1 MSIRIQLL
9 LFGLLG
15 NVLIA
20 GVLYYASEQRASV
33 EQEASGESL
42 LVLYESAW
50 YQTYNSTLERMG
62 RWEPNYG
69 ERGEAVWNPDS
80 EILSDM
86 VETQGHFINP
96 VLDSIKSRSLG
107 NAQFL
112 LEELFADDL
121 DLGNLSFVMAYFPSG
136 ERIYCGSAFDLF
148 GIDACSRNALPDFFG
163 YLDTYIKEAAQRAR
177 QSTLKITDSSGKELS
192 TLNQT
197 FSFPVKV
204 RGETLAVIVLG
215 SDIRKALEVF
225 EDEFEV
231 RMGVQTPS
239 GLISLDEDYSSENTS
254 EENARF
260 GIKNYASLVNEA
272 VKLKSFVGSRH
283 SEKAFDLGS
292 SITLLPLSS
301 YLSAEEAQLFIFKDE
316 EESMIAANKELQ
328 NGLIYAAVI
337 VLLVIALLTAL
348 TAVTFGGITRAIEV
362 LKGLTEGD
370 HSQQMP
376 QRRGI
381 FASDNDE
388 VGELSSALQSYRG
401 KLLELE
407 DIRAEQASRRKE
419 RDSVIIEKMSH
430 LADQLEGDAKT
441 LILNDIGKMRELE
454 KQETERGEE
463 ASVELMLLAFTRM
476 SDEVNALINARTS
489 EMEKARD
496 EAIDA
501 KGETSRFFANMS
513 HELRTPLNAILG
525 YGEMLAED
533 CEDLGYDDLLPDLKK
548 ITSAGT
554 HLLSLI
560 NNILDI
566 SKIESGKMELYITSF
581 EIEDVV
587 DVIKDISAPLVSKN
601 NNAFQCNIQDGI
613 GAMRQDETKLRQ
625 CLSNLLS
632 NAAKFTEEGTVTLE
646 VDASLEKEIEMVSFK
661 VIDTGEGMSE
671 EGVGK
676 VFEVY
681 TQAERSTSAKH
692 GGTGLGLPLSREMA
706 QMMGGDI
713 TLTSELG
720 VGSVFTL
727 KLPRDCPQDEHE
739 VSDSVLEGIDDD
751 EKLVVLI
758 DDDVTMHDLIKRTLN
773 KIGLT
778 LVGATDSEKG
788 MQMVRETK
796 PKLLLLDVLMP
807 GRDGWSILREC
818 KSDPELKDM
827 PVIMVSQLN
836 QDTLANSLGADD
848 YITKPIDRELFL
860 KTIKNILGDGDTD
873 NNKILIIDDD
883 ENTRDLLSRMLKEG
897 GWVPKTAKDGKE
909 GLDQLGEDPALI
921 VLDLEMPRM
930 DGFEFLNQY
939 IETVNE
945 EDRCPILV
953 YSGKDLTDVQKE
965 LLENNVEGL
974 VRKDEVSMDELSAI
988 VKEIYSSGKAEV

>member
-80 EILSDM
+80 DILSDM
-86 VETQGHFINP
+86 VETQGHFTNP

-121 DLGNLSFVMAYFPSG
+121 DLGKLSFVMAYFPTG

-204 RGETLAVIVLG
+204 RGETLAIIVLG

-632 NAAKFTEEGTVTLE
+632 NAAKFTEAGTVTLE

-860 KTIKNILGDGDTD
+860 KTIKNILGDRDAD

-953 YSGKDLTDVQKE
+953 YSGKDLTDVQK
-965 LLENNVEGL
+965 
-974 VRKDEVSMDELSAI
+974 LSLI
-988 VKEIYSSGKAEV
+988 HI

>member
-86 VETQGHFINP
+86 VETQGHFTNP

-204 RGETLAVIVLG
+204 RGETLAIIVLG

-407 DIRAEQASRRKE
+407 DIRADQASKRKE

-632 NAAKFTEEGTVTLE
+632 NAAKFTEAGTVTLE

-988 VKEIYSSGKAEV
+988 VKEIYSSGKEEA

>member
-15 NVLIA
+15 NILIA
-20 GVLYYASEQRASV
+20 GVLYYASEQRATV

-80 EILSDM
+80 DILSDM

-204 RGETLAVIVLG
+204 RGETLAIIVLG

-407 DIRAEQASRRKE
+407 DIRADQASKRKE

-632 NAAKFTEEGTVTLE
+632 NAAKFTEAGTVTLE

-974 VRKDEVSMDELSAI
+974 VRKDEVSMDELSTI
-988 VKEIYSSGKAEV
+988 VKEIYSSGKEEA

>member
-15 NVLIA
+15 NILIA

-50 YQTYNSTLERMG
+50 FQTYNSTLERMG
-62 RWEPNYG
+62 RWEPNFG
-69 ERGEAVWNPDS
+69 ERGETVWNPDS

-86 VETQGHFINP
+86 VETQGHFTNP

-121 DLGNLSFVMAYFPSG
+121 DLGNLSFVMAYFPTG

-204 RGETLAVIVLG
+204 RGETLAIIVLG

-337 VLLVIALLTAL
+337 VLLVIALLTGL

-407 DIRAEQASRRKE
+407 DIRADQASKRKE

-632 NAAKFTEEGTVTLE
+632 NAAKFTEAGTVTLE

-727 KLPRDCPQDEHE
+727 KLPRDCSQDEHE
-739 VSDSVLEGIDDD
+739 VSDFVLEGIDDD

-778 LVGATDSEKG
+778 LVGATDSERG

-965 LLENNVEGL
+965 LLENNVEAL
-974 VRKDEVSMDELSAI
+974 VRKDEVSMDELSTI
-988 VKEIYSSGKAEV
+988 VKGIYSSGKAEV

>member
-163 YLDTYIKEAAQRAR
+163 YLDTYVKEAAQRAR

-204 RGETLAVIVLG
+204 RGETLAILVLG

-407 DIRAEQASRRKE
+407 DIRADQASKRKE

-632 NAAKFTEEGTVTLE
+632 NAAKFTEAGTVTLE
-646 VDASLEKEIEMVSFK
+646 VDASLEKETEMVSFK

>member
-15 NVLIA
+15 NILIA
-20 GVLYYASEQRASV
+20 GVLYYASEQRATV

-80 EILSDM
+80 DILSDM
-86 VETQGHFINP
+86 VETQGHFTNP

-121 DLGNLSFVMAYFPSG
+121 DLGNLSFVMAYFPTG

-337 VLLVIALLTAL
+337 VVLVIALLTAL

-525 YGEMLAED
+525 YGEMLSED

-632 NAAKFTEEGTVTLE
+632 NAAKFTEAGTVTLE

-671 EGVGK
+671 AGVGK

-939 IETVNE
+939 IETVKE

-974 VRKDEVSMDELSAI
+974 VRKDEVSMDELSTI
-988 VKEIYSSGKAEV
+988 VKEIYSSRKEEA

>member
-121 DLGNLSFVMAYFPSG
+121 DLGNLSFVMAYFPTG

-163 YLDTYIKEAAQRAR
+163 YLDTYIKEASQRAR

-337 VLLVIALLTAL
+337 VLLVIAFLTAL

-407 DIRAEQASRRKE
+407 DIRADQASKRKE

-587 DVIKDISAPLVSKN
+587 DVIRDISAPLVSKN

-632 NAAKFTEEGTVTLE
+632 NAAKFTEAGTVTLE

-974 VRKDEVSMDELSAI
+974 VRKDEVSMDELSTI
-988 VKEIYSSGKAEV
+988 VKEIYSSGKEEA

>member
-15 NVLIA
+15 NILIA
-20 GVLYYASEQRASV
+20 GVLYYASEQRATV
-33 EQEASGESL
+33 EEEASGESL

-62 RWEPNYG
+62 RWEPNFG

-80 EILSDM
+80 DILSDM
-86 VETQGHFINP
+86 VETEGHFINP

-121 DLGNLSFVMAYFPSG
+121 DLGNLSFVMAYFPTG

-148 GIDACSRNALPDFFG
+148 GIDACSRNAMPDFFG
-163 YLDTYIKEAAQRAR
+163 YLDTYIKETAQRAR
-177 QSTLKITDSSGKELS
+177 QSTLKITDTSGKEIS

-197 FSFPVKV
+197 FSFPIKV
-204 RGETLAVIVLG
+204 RGETLAVIILG
-215 SDIRKALEVF
+215 SDIRKSLEIF

-231 RMGVQTPS
+231 RMGVQTPL

-260 GIKNYASLVNEA
+260 GIKNYLGLVNQA
-272 VKLKSFVGSRH
+272 IKLKSSEGSRY
-283 SEKAFDLGS
+283 SEKAFNLGA

-301 YLSAEEAQLFIFKDE
+301 YLSADEAQLFIFKDE
-316 EESMIAANKELQ
+316 NESMIAANKELQ

-337 VLLVIALLTAL
+337 VILVITLLTAL

-388 VGELSSALQSYRG
+388 VGKLSSALQSYRG
-401 KLLELE
+401 HLLEME

-441 LILNDIGKMRELE
+441 LILNDIDRMRELE

-525 YGEMLAED
+525 YGEMLAEE

-581 EIEDVV
+581 EIEDVI
-587 DVIKDISAPLVSKN
+587 DTIKDISAPLVSKN

-646 VDASLEKEIEMVSFK
+646 VDTSLEDEIEMVNFK

-727 KLPRDCPQDEHE
+727 QLPRDCSQDEQE

-751 EKLVVLI
+751 QKLVVLI

-860 KTIKNILGDGDTD
+860 KSIKNILGDGDPD
-873 NNKILIIDDD
+873 NNRILVIDDD

-897 GWVPKTAKDGKE
+897 GWDPKTAKDGKE
-909 GLDQLGEDPALI
+909 GLDQLQEKPALI

-945 EDRCPILV
+945 EDRSPILV
-953 YSGKDLTDVQKE
+953 YSGKDLTDVQRE

-974 VRKDEVSMDELSAI
+974 VRKDEVSMDELSSI
-988 VKEIYSSGKAEV
+988 VKEIYSNEKAET

>member
-1 MSIRIQLL
+1 
-9 LFGLLG
+9 
-15 NVLIA
+15 
-20 GVLYYASEQRASV
+20 
-33 EQEASGESL
+33 
-42 LVLYESAW
+42 
-50 YQTYNSTLERMG
+50 MG

-80 EILSDM
+80 DILSDM
-86 VETQGHFINP
+86 VETEGHFINP
-96 VLDSIKSRSLG
+96 VLDTIKSKSLG

-121 DLGNLSFVMAYFPSG
+121 DLGNLSFVMAYFPTG

-407 DIRAEQASRRKE
+407 DIRADQASKRKE

-587 DVIKDISAPLVSKN
+587 DVIRDISAPLVSKN

-632 NAAKFTEEGTVTLE
+632 NAAKFTEAGTVTLE
-646 VDASLEKEIEMVSFK
+646 VDASLEKEKEMVSFK

-974 VRKDEVSMDELSAI
+974 VRKDEVSMDELSTI
-988 VKEIYSSGKAEV
+988 VKEIYSTGKEEA

>member
-86 VETQGHFINP
+86 VETQGHFTNP

-121 DLGNLSFVMAYFPSG
+121 DLGNLSFVMAYFPTG

-407 DIRAEQASRRKE
+407 DIRADQASKRKE

-632 NAAKFTEEGTVTLE
+632 NAAKFTEAGTVTLE

>member
-86 VETQGHFINP
+86 VETQGHFTNP

-121 DLGNLSFVMAYFPSG
+121 DLGNLSFVMAYFPTG

-204 RGETLAVIVLG
+204 RGETLAIIVLG

-632 NAAKFTEEGTVTLE
+632 NAAKFTEAGTVTLE

-988 VKEIYSSGKAEV
+988 VKEIYSSRKEEA

>member
-15 NVLIA
+15 NILIA
-20 GVLYYASEQRASV
+20 GVLYYASEQRATV

-62 RWEPNYG
+62 RWEPNFG

-80 EILSDM
+80 DILSDM

-407 DIRAEQASRRKE
+407 DIRADQASKRKE

-632 NAAKFTEEGTVTLE
+632 NAAKFTEAGTVTLE

-897 GWVPKTAKDGKE
+897 GWEPKTAKDGKE

>member
-15 NVLIA
+15 NILIA
-20 GVLYYASEQRASV
+20 GVLYYASEQRATV

-62 RWEPNYG
+62 RWEPNFG

-80 EILSDM
+80 DILSDM

-121 DLGNLSFVMAYFPSG
+121 DLGNLSFVMAYFPTG

-204 RGETLAVIVLG
+204 RGETLAIIVLG

>member
-86 VETQGHFINP
+86 VETQGHFTNP

-632 NAAKFTEEGTVTLE
+632 NAAKFTEAGTVTLE

>member
-86 VETQGHFINP
+86 VETQGNFINP

-337 VLLVIALLTAL
+337 VILVIALLTAL

-601 NNAFQCNIQDGI
+601 NNAFQTNIQDGI

-632 NAAKFTEEGTVTLE
+632 NAAKFTEAGTVTLE

>member
-86 VETQGHFINP
+86 VETQGHFTNP

-407 DIRAEQASRRKE
+407 DIRADQASKRKE

-587 DVIKDISAPLVSKN
+587 DVIRDISAPLVSKN

-632 NAAKFTEEGTVTLE
+632 NAAKFTEAGTVTLE

>member
-15 NVLIA
+15 NILIA
-20 GVLYYASEQRASV
+20 GVLYYASEQRATV

-80 EILSDM
+80 DILSDM
-86 VETQGHFINP
+86 VETQGHFTNP

-121 DLGNLSFVMAYFPSG
+121 DLGNLSFVMAYFPTG

-204 RGETLAVIVLG
+204 RGETLAIIVLG

-337 VLLVIALLTAL
+337 VLLVIAFLTAL

-407 DIRAEQASRRKE
+407 DIRADQASKRKE

-632 NAAKFTEEGTVTLE
+632 NAAKFTEAGTVTLE

-974 VRKDEVSMDELSAI
+974 VRKDEVSMDELSTI
-988 VKEIYSSGKAEV
+988 VKEIYSSGKEEA

>member
-15 NVLIA
+15 NILIA

-50 YQTYNSTLERMG
+50 FQTYNSTLERMG
-62 RWEPNYG
+62 RWEPNFG
-69 ERGEAVWNPDS
+69 ERGETVWNPDS

-86 VETQGHFINP
+86 VETQGHFTNP

-121 DLGNLSFVMAYFPSG
+121 DLGNLSFVMAYFPTG

-204 RGETLAVIVLG
+204 RGETLAIIVLG

-239 GLISLDEDYSSENTS
+239 GLISLDEDYSSENIS

-337 VLLVIALLTAL
+337 VLLVIAFLTAL

-441 LILNDIGKMRELE
+441 LILNDIGRMRELE

-581 EIEDVV
+581 EIEDVI
-587 DVIKDISAPLVSKN
+587 DVIKDISAPLMSKN

-965 LLENNVEGL
+965 LLENNVEAL
-974 VRKDEVSMDELSAI
+974 VRKDEVSMDELSTI
-988 VKEIYSSGKAEV
+988 VKGIYSSGKAEV

>member
-1 MSIRIQLL
+1 
-9 LFGLLG
+9 
-15 NVLIA
+15 
-20 GVLYYASEQRASV
+20 
-33 EQEASGESL
+33 
-42 LVLYESAW
+42 
-50 YQTYNSTLERMG
+50 
-62 RWEPNYG
+62 
-69 ERGEAVWNPDS
+69 
-80 EILSDM
+80 
-86 VETQGHFINP
+86 
-96 VLDSIKSRSLG
+96 
-107 NAQFL
+107 
-112 LEELFADDL
+112 
-121 DLGNLSFVMAYFPSG
+121 
-136 ERIYCGSAFDLF
+136 
-148 GIDACSRNALPDFFG
+148 
-163 YLDTYIKEAAQRAR
+163 
-177 QSTLKITDSSGKELS
+177 
-192 TLNQT
+192 
-197 FSFPVKV
+197 
-204 RGETLAVIVLG
+204 
-215 SDIRKALEVF
+215 
-225 EDEFEV
+225 
-231 RMGVQTPS
+231 MGVQTPS

-337 VLLVIALLTAL
+337 VILVIALLTAL

-441 LILNDIGKMRELE
+441 LILNDIGRMRELE

-601 NNAFQCNIQDGI
+601 NNAFQTNIQDGI

-632 NAAKFTEEGTVTLE
+632 NAAKFTEAGTVTLE
-646 VDASLEKEIEMVSFK
+646 VDASLEKELEMVSFK

>member
-15 NVLIA
+15 NILIA
-20 GVLYYASEQRASV
+20 GVLYYASEQRATV

-80 EILSDM
+80 DILSDM

-121 DLGNLSFVMAYFPSG
+121 DLGNLSFVMAYFPTG

-204 RGETLAVIVLG
+204 RGETLAILVLG

-239 GLISLDEDYSSENTS
+239 GLISLDEDYSSENIS

-337 VLLVIALLTAL
+337 VLLVIAFLTAL

-407 DIRAEQASRRKE
+407 DIRADQASKRKE

-441 LILNDIGKMRELE
+441 LILNDIGRMRELE

-601 NNAFQCNIQDGI
+601 DNAFQCNIQDGI

-632 NAAKFTEEGTVTLE
+632 NAAKFTEAGTVTLE

-883 ENTRDLLSRMLKEG
+883 ENTRDLLSRMLKEA

-974 VRKDEVSMDELSAI
+974 VRKDEVSMDELSTI
-988 VKEIYSSGKAEV
+988 VKEIYSSGKEEV

>member
-15 NVLIA
+15 NILIA
-20 GVLYYASEQRASV
+20 GVLYYASEQRATV

-50 YQTYNSTLERMG
+50 YQTYSSTLERMG
-62 RWEPNYG
+62 RWEPNFG

-121 DLGNLSFVMAYFPSG
+121 DLGNLSFVMAYFPTG

-204 RGETLAVIVLG
+204 RGETLAILVLG

-463 ASVELMLLAFTRM
+463 ASVELMLMAFTRM

-632 NAAKFTEEGTVTLE
+632 NAAKFTEAGTVTLE

>member
-15 NVLIA
+15 NVLSA

-86 VETQGHFINP
+86 VETQGHFTNP

-632 NAAKFTEEGTVTLE
+632 NAAKFTEAGTVTLE
-646 VDASLEKEIEMVSFK
+646 VDASLEKEKEMVSFK

-860 KTIKNILGDGDTD
+860 KTIKNILGDGDID

-974 VRKDEVSMDELSAI
+974 VRKDEVSMDELSTI
-988 VKEIYSSGKAEV
+988 VKEIYSTGKEEA

>member
-15 NVLIA
+15 NILIA
-20 GVLYYASEQRASV
+20 GVLYYASEQRATV

-80 EILSDM
+80 DILSDM

-121 DLGNLSFVMAYFPSG
+121 DLGNLSFVMAYFPTG

-337 VLLVIALLTAL
+337 VLLVIAFLTAL

-632 NAAKFTEEGTVTLE
+632 NAAKFTEAGTVTLE

>member
-1 MSIRIQLL
+1 
-9 LFGLLG
+9 
-15 NVLIA
+15 
-20 GVLYYASEQRASV
+20 
-33 EQEASGESL
+33 
-42 LVLYESAW
+42 
-50 YQTYNSTLERMG
+50 
-62 RWEPNYG
+62 
-69 ERGEAVWNPDS
+69 
-80 EILSDM
+80 
-86 VETQGHFINP
+86 
-96 VLDSIKSRSLG
+96 
-107 NAQFL
+107 
-112 LEELFADDL
+112 
-121 DLGNLSFVMAYFPSG
+121 MAYFPSG

-337 VLLVIALLTAL
+337 VILVIALLTAL

-407 DIRAEQASRRKE
+407 DIRADQASKRKE

-632 NAAKFTEEGTVTLE
+632 NAAKFTEAGTVTLE

-727 KLPRDCPQDEHE
+727 KLPRDCPQHEHE

>member
-1 MSIRIQLL
+1 MPIRIQLL

-15 NVLIA
+15 NLLIA
-20 GVLYYASEQRASV
+20 AVLYYASERRASID
-33 EQEASGESL
+33 EDAAGESL
-42 LVLYESAW
+42 LILYESAW
-50 YQTYNSTLERMG
+50 YQAYSSTLEKMG
-62 RWEPNYG
+62 RWEPNFG
-69 ERGEAVWNPDS
+69 ERGNVWDPEA
-80 EILSDM
+80 EILLDM
-86 VETQGHFINP
+86 VESQGNFTNP
-96 VLDSIKSRSLG
+96 VLDSIKARSLG

-112 LEELFADDL
+112 IEELFAEDL
-121 DLGNLSFVMAYFPSG
+121 DDGSLSFVMAYFPSG

-163 YLDTYIKEAAQRAR
+163 YLDTYIKEASQRPR
-177 QSTLKITDSSGKELS
+177 QSTLKITDSSNKEIS

-197 FSFPVKV
+197 YSFPIKV
-204 RGETLAVIVLG
+204 EGETLAIMVLG

-231 RMGVQTPS
+231 RMGIQTPL

-254 EENARF
+254 EQSERF
-260 GIKNYASLVNEA
+260 GINNYSSLIKEA
-272 VKLKSFVGSRH
+272 DRLKTLNGSRY
-283 SEKAFDLGS
+283 SEKAYTFGT

-301 YLSAEEAQLFIFKDE
+301 YLSADEAQLFIFKDE
-316 EESMIAANKELQ
+316 RESMVAADQQLQ
-328 NGLIYAAVI
+328 NGLIFAAVI
-337 VLLVIALLTAL
+337 VILVIAFLSAI

-376 QRRGI
+376 QRRGL

-388 VGELSSALQSYRG
+388 VGKLSDALRSYRSH
-401 KLLELE
+401 LLEME

-525 YGEMLAED
+525 YGEMLAEE

-581 EIEDVV
+581 EIEDVI
-587 DVIKDISAPLVSKN
+587 DTIKDISAPLISKN
-601 NNAFQCNIQDGI
+601 NNSFQSIIPDGI

-632 NAAKFTEEGTVTLE
+632 NAAKFTENGKVTLE
-646 VDASLEKEIEMVSFK
+646 LETSVEEKVEMINFK

-671 EGVGK
+671 EGVNK

-720 VGSVFTL
+720 VGSVFSL
-727 KLPRDCPQDEHE
+727 KLPRECAQEELD
-739 VSDSVLEGIDDD
+739 VSDNVLEGIDDD

-758 DDDVTMHDLIKRTLN
+758 DDDVTMHDLIKRTLT

-818 KSDPELKDM
+818 KSDPDLKDM

-848 YITKPIDRELFL
+848 YITKPIDRELFI
-860 KTIKNILGDGDTD
+860 KSVKNILGDQPSD
-873 NNKILIIDDD
+873 NKKVLVIDDD

-897 GWVPKTAKDGKE
+897 GWKPSTAKDGQE
-909 GLDQLGEDPALI
+909 GLEKIDEQPALI

-930 DGFEFLNQY
+930 DGFEFLNTY
-939 IETVNE
+939 IETVE
-945 EDRCPILV
+945 EDKRSPILV
-953 YSGKDLTDVQKE
+953 YSGKDLTDVQRE

-974 VRKDEVSMDELSAI
+974 VRKDEVSMDELSGI
-988 VKEIYSSGKAEV
+988 VQGIYSKD

>member
-15 NVLIA
+15 NILIA
-20 GVLYYASEQRASV
+20 GVLYYASEQRATV

-80 EILSDM
+80 DILSDM

-632 NAAKFTEEGTVTLE
+632 NAAKFTEAGTVTLE

>member
-15 NVLIA
+15 NILIA
-20 GVLYYASEQRASV
+20 GVLYYASEQRATV

-80 EILSDM
+80 DILSDM

-337 VLLVIALLTAL
+337 VVLVIALLTAL

-407 DIRAEQASRRKE
+407 DIRADQASKRKE

-476 SDEVNALINARTS
+476 ADEVNALINARTS

-632 NAAKFTEEGTVTLE
+632 NAAKFTEAGTVTLE

-974 VRKDEVSMDELSAI
+974 VRKDEVSMDELSTI
-988 VKEIYSSGKAEV
+988 VKEIYSSGKEEA

>member
-86 VETQGHFINP
+86 VETQGHFTNP

-407 DIRAEQASRRKE
+407 DIRADQASKRKE

-587 DVIKDISAPLVSKN
+587 DVIRDISAPLVSKN

-632 NAAKFTEEGTVTLE
+632 NAAKFTEAGTVTLE

-988 VKEIYSSGKAEV
+988 VKEIYSSGKAEA

>member
-15 NVLIA
+15 NILIA
-20 GVLYYASEQRASV
+20 GVLYYASEQRATV

-80 EILSDM
+80 DILSDM

-337 VLLVIALLTAL
+337 VILVIAFLTAL

-525 YGEMLAED
+525 YGEMLSED

>member
-1 MSIRIQLL
+1 
-9 LFGLLG
+9 
-15 NVLIA
+15 
-20 GVLYYASEQRASV
+20 
-33 EQEASGESL
+33 
-42 LVLYESAW
+42 
-50 YQTYNSTLERMG
+50 
-62 RWEPNYG
+62 
-69 ERGEAVWNPDS
+69 
-80 EILSDM
+80 
-86 VETQGHFINP
+86 
-96 VLDSIKSRSLG
+96 
-107 NAQFL
+107 
-112 LEELFADDL
+112 
-121 DLGNLSFVMAYFPSG
+121 
-136 ERIYCGSAFDLF
+136 
-148 GIDACSRNALPDFFG
+148 
-163 YLDTYIKEAAQRAR
+163 
-177 QSTLKITDSSGKELS
+177 
-192 TLNQT
+192 
-197 FSFPVKV
+197 
-204 RGETLAVIVLG
+204 
-215 SDIRKALEVF
+215 
-225 EDEFEV
+225 
-231 RMGVQTPS
+231 
-239 GLISLDEDYSSENTS
+239 
-254 EENARF
+254 
-260 GIKNYASLVNEA
+260 
-272 VKLKSFVGSRH
+272 
-283 SEKAFDLGS
+283 
-292 SITLLPLSS
+292 
-301 YLSAEEAQLFIFKDE
+301 
-316 EESMIAANKELQ
+316 
-328 NGLIYAAVI
+328 
-337 VLLVIALLTAL
+337 
-348 TAVTFGGITRAIEV
+348 
-362 LKGLTEGD
+362 
-370 HSQQMP
+370 
-376 QRRGI
+376 
-381 FASDNDE
+381 
-388 VGELSSALQSYRG
+388 
-401 KLLELE
+401 
-407 DIRAEQASRRKE
+407 
-419 RDSVIIEKMSH
+419 
-430 LADQLEGDAKT
+430 
-441 LILNDIGKMRELE
+441 
-454 KQETERGEE
+454 
-463 ASVELMLLAFTRM
+463 
-476 SDEVNALINARTS
+476 
-489 EMEKARD
+489 
-496 EAIDA
+496 
-501 KGETSRFFANMS
+501 
-513 HELRTPLNAILG
+513 
-525 YGEMLAED
+525 
-533 CEDLGYDDLLPDLKK
+533 
-548 ITSAGT
+548 
-554 HLLSLI
+554 
-560 NNILDI
+560 
-566 SKIESGKMELYITSF
+566 MELYITSF

-632 NAAKFTEEGTVTLE
+632 NAAKFTEAGTVTLE

>member
-15 NVLIA
+15 NILIA
-20 GVLYYASEQRASV
+20 GVLYYASEQRATV

-50 YQTYNSTLERMG
+50 FQTYNSTLERMG
-62 RWEPNYG
+62 RWEPNFG
-69 ERGEAVWNPDS
+69 ERGETVWNPDS

-86 VETQGHFINP
+86 VETQGHFTNP

-121 DLGNLSFVMAYFPSG
+121 DLGSLSFVMAYFPTG

-204 RGETLAVIVLG
+204 RGETLAIIVLG

-239 GLISLDEDYSSENTS
+239 GLISLDEDYSSENIS

-337 VLLVIALLTAL
+337 VLLVIAFLTAL

-441 LILNDIGKMRELE
+441 LILNDIGRMRELE

-548 ITSAGT
+548 ITSSGI

-581 EIEDVV
+581 EIEDVI
-587 DVIKDISAPLVSKN
+587 DVIKDISAPLMSKN

-632 NAAKFTEEGTVTLE
+632 NAAKFTEAGTVTLE

-727 KLPRDCPQDEHE
+727 KLPRDCSQDEHE

-897 GWVPKTAKDGKE
+897 GWEPKTAKDGKE

-965 LLENNVEGL
+965 LLENNVEAL
-974 VRKDEVSMDELSAI
+974 VRKDEVSMDELSTI
-988 VKEIYSSGKAEV
+988 VKGIYSSGKAEV

>member
-121 DLGNLSFVMAYFPSG
+121 DLGNLSFVMAYFPTG

-163 YLDTYIKEAAQRAR
+163 YLDTYIKEASQRAR

-407 DIRAEQASRRKE
+407 DIRADQASKRKE

-430 LADQLEGDAKT
+430 LADKLEGDAKT

-525 YGEMLAED
+525 YGEMLSED

-632 NAAKFTEEGTVTLE
+632 NAAKFTEAGTVTLE
-646 VDASLEKEIEMVSFK
+646 VDASLEKEKEMVSFK

-939 IETVNE
+939 IETVKE

-974 VRKDEVSMDELSAI
+974 VRKDEVSMDELSTI
-988 VKEIYSSGKAEV
+988 VKEIYSTGKEEA

>member
-1 MSIRIQLL
+1 M
-9 LFGLLG
+9 
-15 NVLIA
+15 N
-20 GVLYYASEQRASV
+20 
-33 EQEASGESL
+33 
-42 LVLYESAW
+42 
-50 YQTYNSTLERMG
+50 
-62 RWEPNYG
+62 
-69 ERGEAVWNPDS
+69 D
-80 EILSDM
+80 
-86 VETQGHFINP
+86 
-96 VLDSIKSRSLG
+96 
-107 NAQFL
+107 
-112 LEELFADDL
+112 
-121 DLGNLSFVMAYFPSG
+121 
-136 ERIYCGSAFDLF
+136 
-148 GIDACSRNALPDFFG
+148 
-163 YLDTYIKEAAQRAR
+163 
-177 QSTLKITDSSGKELS
+177 
-192 TLNQT
+192 
-197 FSFPVKV
+197 
-204 RGETLAVIVLG
+204 
-215 SDIRKALEVF
+215 
-225 EDEFEV
+225 
-231 RMGVQTPS
+231 
-239 GLISLDEDYSSENTS
+239 
-254 EENARF
+254 
-260 GIKNYASLVNEA
+260 A

-525 YGEMLAED
+525 YGEMLSED

-632 NAAKFTEEGTVTLE
+632 NAAKFTEAGTVTLE
-646 VDASLEKEIEMVSFK
+646 VDASLEKEKEMVSFK

-939 IETVNE
+939 IETVKE

-974 VRKDEVSMDELSAI
+974 VRKDEVSMDELSTI
-988 VKEIYSSGKAEV
+988 VKEIYSTGKEEA

>member
-15 NVLIA
+15 NILIA
-20 GVLYYASEQRASV
+20 GVLYYASEQRATV

-80 EILSDM
+80 DILSDM

-121 DLGNLSFVMAYFPSG
+121 DLGNLSFVMAYFPTG

-204 RGETLAVIVLG
+204 RGETLAIIVLG

-272 VKLKSFVGSRH
+272 VKLKSFVGSRP

-292 SITLLPLSS
+292 SINLLPLSS

-348 TAVTFGGITRAIEV
+348 TAVTFGGITRAIAV

-632 NAAKFTEEGTVTLE
+632 NAAKFTEAGTVTLE

-988 VKEIYSSGKAEV
+988 VKEIYSSGKAEA